1 MDNGRWVE
9 ESGRSAVTKTAHPQP
24 GVAGLVLVM
33 RSLWFGKGGGGKA
46 AD

>member
-24 GVAGLVLVM
+24 CVAGLVLVVLPD
-33 RSLWFGKGGGGKA
+33 RAGPE
-46 AD
+46 D